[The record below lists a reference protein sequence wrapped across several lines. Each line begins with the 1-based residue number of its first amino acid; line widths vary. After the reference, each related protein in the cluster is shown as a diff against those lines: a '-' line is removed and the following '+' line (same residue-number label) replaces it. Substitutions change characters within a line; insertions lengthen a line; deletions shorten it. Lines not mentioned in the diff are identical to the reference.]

1 MDQRVTESTRGD
13 MRRAL
18 IKSYEFLETSEI
30 SEGAVQRR
38 TPSGSWLRQIRRT
51 KSGSCSARSVNVSGS
66 IASPPGRVMPAYQ
79 HLVTRWSQD
88 HMHLLEFFP
97 EPGLAHL
104 PTQFAALFSQ
114 CGPSVTASACE
125 LKSTPMPMSAIAKK
139 KCRAMF
145 KPPEKDE

>member
-1 MDQRVTESTRGD
+1 MSPVRLHH
-13 MRRAL
+13 RRAASCQR
-18 IKSYEFLETSEI
+18 IK
-30 SEGAVQRR
+30 
-38 TPSGSWLRQIRRT
+38 
-51 KSGSCSARSVNVSGS
+51 
-66 IASPPGRVMPAYQ
+66 

-88 HMHLLEFFP
+88 HMHLLELVP

-125 LKSTPMPMSAIAKK
+125 LKSIPMPMSVIAKK

-145 KPPEKDE
+145 DPPEKGE